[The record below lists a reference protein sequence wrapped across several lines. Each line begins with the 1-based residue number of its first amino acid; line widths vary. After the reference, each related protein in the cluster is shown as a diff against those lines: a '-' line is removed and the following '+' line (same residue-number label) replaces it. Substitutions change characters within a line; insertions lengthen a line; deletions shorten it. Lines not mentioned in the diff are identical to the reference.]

1 MTVFDPSG
9 DPNTARTRAMAGELR
24 VVVSKLVRRLREQA
38 QTTDLTASQRSVLL
52 HLEKVDSATVTTLAK
67 AESIRPQS
75 MGATI
80 SALQAA
86 GLVSGAPHPSDGR
99 QTVLSLTAKC
109 RKMMKTSRA
118 AKDDWLLHAIH
129 TQLTVKD
136 QEKLAVAIA
145 LLKRLID

>member
-1 MTVFDPSG
+1 
-9 DPNTARTRAMAGELR
+9 
-24 VVVSKLVRRLREQA
+24 
-38 QTTDLTASQRSVLL
+38 
-52 HLEKVDSATVTTLAK
+52 VTTLAK